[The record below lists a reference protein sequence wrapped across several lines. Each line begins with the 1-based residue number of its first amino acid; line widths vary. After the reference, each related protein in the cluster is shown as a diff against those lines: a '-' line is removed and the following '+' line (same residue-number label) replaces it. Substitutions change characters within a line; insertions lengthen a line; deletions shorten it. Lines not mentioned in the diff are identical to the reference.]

1 MTTIN
6 TQEDFLR
13 ALRENPE
20 WREAVRA
27 LILGEE
33 HLHLPQSLQEL
44 AETVNRF
51 VASQE
56 RFDEEQRQVNQQ
68 LREGVEELRK
78 FAEDQRQVNE
88 EQRQVNQQLREGVEE
103 LRKFAEDQ
111 RQVNEEQRQVNQ
123 QLHEGVEELRQFN
136 EEQRQI
142 NRNTVARFDRME
154 GDIST
159 LKGNYALDRAID
171 RADVIAVELH
181 LQYVRNMTNPELTQI
196 ALAASGGQGL
206 VGDWRSF
213 READLVIVAS
223 AHGETNYLAVEVSY
237 TAGQEDTRRAIRNA
251 RILEEQT
258 GQPARAVI
266 ASNRNTREVQ
276 AVIDSGQVYW
286 HSLPDRMFQRG

>member
-56 RFDEEQRQVNQQ
+56 RF
-68 LREGVEELRK
+68 
-78 FAEDQRQVNE
+78 NE
-88 EQRQVNQQLREGVEE
+88 EQRQVNQQLHEGVEE
-103 LRKFAEDQ
+103 LRRFNEEQRQFNEDQ
-111 RQVNEEQRQVNQ
+111 RQFNDEQRQFNEEQRQVNQ

-223 AHGETNYLAVEVSY
+223 ADGETNYLAVEVSY

>member
-56 RFDEEQRQVNQQ
+56 RFNEEQRQVNQQ
-68 LREGVEELRK
+68 LHEGVEELRQFNEEQRQVNQQLHEGVEELRK
-78 FAEDQRQVNE
+78 FAEDQRQFNEDQRQFNE
-88 EQRQVNQQLREGVEE
+88 EQRQINQQLG
-103 LRKFAEDQ
+103 
-111 RQVNEEQRQVNQ
+111 
-123 QLHEGVEELRQFN
+123 EGVEELRQFN

-223 AHGETNYLAVEVSY
+223 ADGETNYLAVEVSY

>member
-56 RFDEEQRQVNQQ
+56 QFNEEQRQVNQQ
-68 LREGVEELRK
+68 LHEGVEELRK
-78 FAEDQRQVNE
+78 FAEDQRQFNEDQRQFNDEQRQFNE
-88 EQRQVNQQLREGVEE
+88 EQRQINQQLG
-103 LRKFAEDQ
+103 
-111 RQVNEEQRQVNQ
+111 
-123 QLHEGVEELRQFN
+123 EGVEELRQFN

-223 AHGETNYLAVEVSY
+223 ADGETNYLAVEVSY